1 MKHYVRRNNCFDLL
15 RYLFA
20 LLIVAFHFSVL
31 THAEW
36 SEMMVQSGPL
46 SVKAFFVMTGFLVAY
61 SFLQHE
67 HHLQK
72 YFRKRFE
79 RILPAY
85 VVVVLFC
92 FLLGMMLSSYSVADF
107 LASKE
112 SWKYLGS
119 NLLMLNWLQPSL
131 PGTFT
136 RCHMTAV
143 DGSLWTMKF
152 ELLFYVLLPLFV
164 RALRSSVGY
173 YLLGAWVL
181 ATFWIYPQAPP
192 QLKYFCFFLSGM
204 GVLFSID
211 WLNRGNRFR
220 NVFVCSVLI
229 ELLLYVPSYD
239 GMPLLYEQLR
249 TLEVFSYPIFLIYLA
264 YNLPVPKVLLSLPNV
279 TYGIYLY
286 HFPVVQAIVQT
297 GVFRGHGLLM
307 FLSVYGI
314 TFVLAILS
322 YMFIERKYIRSHIAK

>member
-107 LASKE
+107 WHPRK
-112 SWKYLGS
+112 
-119 NLLMLNWLQPSL
+119 
-131 PGTFT
+131 
-136 RCHMTAV
+136 
-143 DGSLWTMKF
+143 
-152 ELLFYVLLPLFV
+152 
-164 RALRSSVGY
+164 VGN
-173 YLLGAWVL
+173 
-181 ATFWIYPQAPP
+181 T
-192 QLKYFCFFLSGM
+192 
-204 GVLFSID
+204 
-211 WLNRGNRFR
+211 
-220 NVFVCSVLI
+220 
-229 ELLLYVPSYD
+229 
-239 GMPLLYEQLR
+239 
-249 TLEVFSYPIFLIYLA
+249 
-264 YNLPVPKVLLSLPNV
+264 
-279 TYGIYLY
+279 
-286 HFPVVQAIVQT
+286 
-297 GVFRGHGLLM
+297 
-307 FLSVYGI
+307 
-314 TFVLAILS
+314 
-322 YMFIERKYIRSHIAK
+322 

>member
-1 MKHYVRRNNCFDLL
+1 MKRKLPYPSSFSSPLQTFRLTDGMKHYVRRNNCFDLL

-107 LASKE
+107 LTSKE

-173 YLLGAWVL
+173 YLLGA
-181 ATFWIYPQAPP
+181 
-192 QLKYFCFFLSGM
+192 
-204 GVLFSID
+204 
-211 WLNRGNRFR
+211 
-220 NVFVCSVLI
+220 
-229 ELLLYVPSYD
+229 
-239 GMPLLYEQLR
+239 
-249 TLEVFSYPIFLIYLA
+249 
-264 YNLPVPKVLLSLPNV
+264 
-279 TYGIYLY
+279 
-286 HFPVVQAIVQT
+286 
-297 GVFRGHGLLM
+297 
-307 FLSVYGI
+307 
-314 TFVLAILS
+314 
-322 YMFIERKYIRSHIAK
+322 